1 MAQAHL
7 DAGFFIAA
15 HSTAGSKFKLLLF
28 EQSAEGQWE
37 LLMQAR
43 TQFMLGSIVFCACWG
58 ACLGHMAFLLGVL
71 DCKKSLASFLHMISS
86 LGAPKSVSL

>member
-7 DAGFFIAA
+7 DGGFFIAA

-37 LLMQAR
+37 LLMQAG
-43 TQFMLGSIVFCACWG
+43 TQSMFGSIV
-58 ACLGHMAFLLGVL
+58 
-71 DCKKSLASFLHMISS
+71 S
-86 LGAPKSVSL
+86 

>member
-7 DAGFFIAA
+7 DGGFFIAA

-37 LLMQAR
+37 LLMQAG
-43 TQFMLGSIVFCACWG
+43 TQSMVGSV
-58 ACLGHMAFLLGVL
+58 
-71 DCKKSLASFLHMISS
+71 AS
-86 LGAPKSVSL
+86 